1 MYSYEWDS
9 STGGYVLTPTPLIFS
24 KEPRPVYYKEL
35 DILGFDKHWKYDK
48 NDCFPYMWAEAN
60 NYFYRGRLVAKVK
73 GGSCYTAPEIVLIE
87 DPEPNSFPLRFVD
100 IPAMVEKNGNIIEQL
115 AQDTIKKIYNTF
127 VEYQKKVDVFY
138 VAFSGGK
145 DSVVTLDLVQR
156 ALPHNSFKVLFGD
169 TGMEFPDTYKTVE
182 EVKKVC
188 AEGEIEFLTS
198 RSQYEPD
205 YTWSKFGPPATV
217 HRWCCSVHKTS
228 PQIIVLRD
236 ALGKPDFTGMAFIG
250 VRASESLSRSEYDYV
265 SLGEKHKGQYSCNP
279 ILEWNSAELYAY
291 IYLRQLYL
299 NEAYKKGNRRAGCLV
314 CPRAAER
321 NEYMARIC
329 YPAQFNALMDKV
341 RDMYSHNFRTEDKLE
356 EFIRNGGWKARKN
369 GRDLPLKIDYKEKS
383 DAHFFQITVDSPK
396 TDWREWIKT
405 IGVIKNDSSPY
416 IIDFRG
422 SEYQFEV
429 VETNDC
435 LKVRYDIALAKKA
448 PLFTKLL
455 KNVFRKTACCIGC
468 KECEADCHKGMIHM
482 HDGKVTIAEGCVHCS
497 QCHKVD
503 KGCLIYKSLELP
515 RGGTKMGKTQSLNCF
530 SHHAPKLDWME
541 QYFTFKNEFKEKNT
555 LGSQMFSFFK
565 RFLKDADLLDDNGF
579 TRFAE
584 IISDIGLDENLSW
597 ALMLANL
604 AYNPQIGWYICNIS
618 FGETMSKE
626 YVCSMLVDSGADEKC
641 VNDVWSSLARIL
653 DLPFSHVGLG
663 EMVKEKNKAV
673 ALYRTGWQVPDE
685 RVILYSLYQFSEKC
699 GNFKQFTLTRLLDT
713 SIESDG
719 ISPTQI
725 FGLNRDT
732 MEKVLNGLTFNYP
745 DLIEARF
752 TLGLDNITLKSN
764 KSAEEILNELF

>member
-9 STGGYVLTPTPLIFS
+9 STGGYVLTPTPLAFS

-35 DILGFDKHWKYDK
+35 NILGFDKHWKYDK

-198 RSQYEPD
+198 RSQYDPD

-541 QYFTFKNEFKEKNT
+541 QYFTFKNEFKDKNT

-626 YVCSMLVDSGADEKC
+626 YVCSMLVDSGADEKW

-732 MEKVLNGLTFNYP
+732 MEKILNGLTFNYP

-752 TLGLDNITLKSN
+752 TLGLDNITLKSD

>member
-9 STGGYVLTPTPLIFS
+9 STGGYVLTPTPLAFS

-35 DILGFDKHWKYDK
+35 NILGFDKHWKYDK

-626 YVCSMLVDSGADEKC
+626 YVCSMLVDSGADEKW

-732 MEKVLNGLTFNYP
+732 MEKILNGLTFNYP

-752 TLGLDNITLKSN
+752 TLGLDNITLKSD

>member
-1 MYSYEWDS
+1 MYSYEWGS
-9 STGGYVLTPTPLIFS
+9 STGGYVLTPTPLAFS

-35 DILGFDKHWKYDK
+35 NILGFYKHWKYDK

-541 QYFTFKNEFKEKNT
+541 QYFTFKNEFKDKNT

-626 YVCSMLVDSGADEKC
+626 YVCSMLVDSGADEKW

-732 MEKVLNGLTFNYP
+732 MEKILNGLTFNYP

-752 TLGLDNITLKSN
+752 TLGLDNITLKSD

>member
-1 MYSYEWDS
+1 
-9 STGGYVLTPTPLIFS
+9 
-24 KEPRPVYYKEL
+24 
-35 DILGFDKHWKYDK
+35 
-48 NDCFPYMWAEAN
+48 
-60 NYFYRGRLVAKVK
+60 
-73 GGSCYTAPEIVLIE
+73 
-87 DPEPNSFPLRFVD
+87 
-100 IPAMVEKNGNIIEQL
+100 
-115 AQDTIKKIYNTF
+115 
-127 VEYQKKVDVFY
+127 
-138 VAFSGGK
+138 
-145 DSVVTLDLVQR
+145 
-156 ALPHNSFKVLFGD
+156 
-169 TGMEFPDTYKTVE
+169 
-182 EVKKVC
+182 
-188 AEGEIEFLTS
+188 
-198 RSQYEPD
+198 
-205 YTWSKFGPPATV
+205 
-217 HRWCCSVHKTS
+217 
-228 PQIIVLRD
+228 
-236 ALGKPDFTGMAFIG
+236 
-250 VRASESLSRSEYDYV
+250 
-265 SLGEKHKGQYSCNP
+265 
-279 ILEWNSAELYAY
+279 
-291 IYLRQLYL
+291 
-299 NEAYKKGNRRAGCLV
+299 
-314 CPRAAER
+314 
-321 NEYMARIC
+321 MARIC

-626 YVCSMLVDSGADEKC
+626 YVCSMLVDSGADEKW

-685 RVILYSLYQFSEKC
+685 RVVLYSLYQFSEKC
-699 GNFKQFTLTRLLDT
+699 GNFKQFTLTRLLDA
-713 SIESDG
+713 SIESEG

-732 MEKVLNGLTFNYP
+732 MEKILNGLTFNYP

-752 TLGLDNITLKSN
+752 TLGLDNITLKSD
-764 KSAEEILNELF
+764 KSAAEILNELF

>member
-530 SHHAPKLDWME
+530 SHHAPKLYWME

-626 YVCSMLVDSGADEKC
+626 YVCSMLVDSGADEKW

-752 TLGLDNITLKSN
+752 TLGLDNITLKSD

>member
-60 NYFYRGRLVAKVK
+60 NYFYCGRLVAKVK

-541 QYFTFKNEFKEKNT
+541 QYFTFKHEFKEKNT

-626 YVCSMLVDSGADEKC
+626 YVCSMLVDSGADEKW

>member
-565 RFLKDADLLDDNGF
+565 RFLKDADLLGDNGF

-626 YVCSMLVDSGADEKC
+626 YVCSMLVDSGADEKW

>member
-369 GRDLPLKIDYKEKS
+369 GRDLPLKTDYKEKS

-626 YVCSMLVDSGADEKC
+626 YVCSMLVDSGADEKW

-752 TLGLDNITLKSN
+752 TLGLDNITLKSD

>member
-87 DPEPNSFPLRFVD
+87 DPEQNSFPLRFVD

-182 EVKKVC
+182 EEKKVC

-626 YVCSMLVDSGADEKC
+626 YVCSMLVDSGADEKW

>member
-9 STGGYVLTPTPLIFS
+9 STGGYVLTPTPLAFS

-35 DILGFDKHWKYDK
+35 NILGFDKHWKYDK

-145 DSVVTLDLVQR
+145 DSVVTLGLVQR

-541 QYFTFKNEFKEKNT
+541 QYFTFKNEFKDKNT

-626 YVCSMLVDSGADEKC
+626 YVCSMLVDSGADEKW

-732 MEKVLNGLTFNYP
+732 MEKILNGLTFNYP

-752 TLGLDNITLKSN
+752 TLGLDNITLKSD

>member
-503 KGCLIYKSLELP
+503 KGCLIYRSLELP

-626 YVCSMLVDSGADEKC
+626 YVCSMLVDSGADEKW

>member
-87 DPEPNSFPLRFVD
+87 DPEQNSFPLRFVD
-100 IPAMVEKNGNIIEQL
+100 IPEMVEQNGNIIEQL

-182 EVKKVC
+182 EEKKVC

-626 YVCSMLVDSGADEKC
+626 YVCSMLVDSGADEKW

>member
-9 STGGYVLTPTPLIFS
+9 STGGYVLTPTPLAFS

-35 DILGFDKHWKYDK
+35 NILGFDKHWKYDK

-265 SLGEKHKGQYSCNP
+265 SLGEKHKEQYSCNP

-541 QYFTFKNEFKEKNT
+541 QYFTFKNEFKDKNT

-626 YVCSMLVDSGADEKC
+626 YVCSMLVDSGADEKW

-732 MEKVLNGLTFNYP
+732 MEKILNGLTFNYP

-752 TLGLDNITLKSN
+752 TLGLDNITLKSD

>member
-87 DPEPNSFPLRFVD
+87 DPEPNSFPLQFVD

-541 QYFTFKNEFKEKNT
+541 QYFTFKNDFKEKNT

-604 AYNPQIGWYICNIS
+604 AYNPQIGWYICNIL

-626 YVCSMLVDSGADEKC
+626 YVCSMLVDSGADEKW

>member
-9 STGGYVLTPTPLIFS
+9 STGGYVLTPTPLTFS

-35 DILGFDKHWKYDK
+35 DILGFDKYWKYDK

-73 GGSCYTAPEIVLIE
+73 GGSCYTAPEIVPIE
-87 DPEPNSFPLRFVD
+87 APEPNGFPLRFVD
-100 IPAMVEKNGNIIEQL
+100 IPAMVEKNRDIIEQL

-188 AEGEIEFLTS
+188 AENEIEFLTS

-236 ALGKPDFTGMAFIG
+236 VLGKPDFTGMAFIG

-291 IYLRQLYL
+291 IYLQQLYL

-329 YPAQFNALMDKV
+329 YPAQFNALMDRV
-341 RDMYSHNFRTEDKLE
+341 RDMYSHIFRTEDKLE

-422 SEYQFEV
+422 SEYQFEI

-435 LKVRYDIALAKKA
+435 LKAKYDIALAKKA

-468 KECEADCHKGMIHM
+468 KECEADCHRGMIHM

-626 YVCSMLVDSGADEKC
+626 YVCSMLVDSGADEKW
-641 VNDVWSSLARIL
+641 VNDVWSSLTRIL

-673 ALYRTGWQVPDE
+673 ALYRMGWQVPDE
-685 RVILYSLYQFSEKC
+685 RVILYSLYLFSEKC
-699 GNFKQFTLTRLLDT
+699 GNYKQFTLTRLLDT

-732 MEKVLNGLTFNYP
+732 MEKILNGLTFNYP

-752 TLGLDNITLKSN
+752 TLGLDNITLKSD

>member
-9 STGGYVLTPTPLIFS
+9 STGGYVLMPTPLIFS

-626 YVCSMLVDSGADEKC
+626 YVCSMLVDCGADEKW

-713 SIESDG
+713 SIESEG

-732 MEKVLNGLTFNYP
+732 MEKILNGLTFNYP

-752 TLGLDNITLKSN
+752 TLGLDNITLKSD

>member
-9 STGGYVLTPTPLIFS
+9 STGGYVLTPTPLAFS

-35 DILGFDKHWKYDK
+35 NILGFDKHWKYDK

-541 QYFTFKNEFKEKNT
+541 QYFTFKNEFKDKNT

-565 RFLKDADLLDDNGF
+565 RFLKDADLLDDNEF

-626 YVCSMLVDSGADEKC
+626 YVCSMLVDSGADEKW

-732 MEKVLNGLTFNYP
+732 MEKILNGLTFNYP

-752 TLGLDNITLKSN
+752 TLGLDNITLKSD